1 MGKEDAMSQAAADAL
16 QRRLVSFAVKTI
28 ELAGHLPK
36 TSAGRHVSGQILRSG
51 TSPAPNYGEA
61 RGAESRADFVH
72 KLRIAVKELN
82 ETGIWLFIVL
92 EARMAPTDLVENLIK
107 ENHELACVLGASIR
121 TAQAKA
127 SRINK

>member
-1 MGKEDAMSQAAADAL
+1 MSQAAANAL

-36 TSAGRHVSGQILRSG
+36 TSSGRYVSGQILRSG
-51 TSPAPNYGEA
+51 TSPSPNYGEA

-82 ETGIWLFIVL
+82 ETGIWLLIIL
-92 EARMAPTDLVENLIK
+92 EARMAPTVLVENLFN
-107 ENHELACVLGASIR
+107 ENQELARILGASIR
-121 TAQAKA
+121 TAQARA
-127 SRINK
+127 SGINK

>member
-1 MGKEDAMSQAAADAL
+1 MSQAAADAL
-16 QRRLVSFAVKTI
+16 QRRLVTFAAKII
-28 ELAGHLPK
+28 EMVGHLPK

-82 ETGIWLFIVL
+82 ETCIRLLIIL
-92 EARMAPTDLVENLIK
+92 EARMAPIVLVENPIK
-107 ENHELACVLGASIR
+107 ESRELACILGASIR
-121 TAQAKA
+121 TSQAKA

>member
-1 MGKEDAMSQAAADAL
+1 MSQAAADEL
-16 QRRLVSFAVKTI
+16 QRRLVSFAVKII
-28 ELAGHLPK
+28 ELVVHLPK
-36 TSAGRHVSGQILRSG
+36 TPVGRHVSGQILRSG

-72 KLRIAVKELN
+72 KLRIAVKEIN
-82 ETGIWLFIVL
+82 ETGIWLLIIL
-92 EARMAPTDLVENLIK
+92 EARMVPIVLVENLIK
-107 ENHELACVLGASIR
+107 ENRELASILGASIR

>member
-1 MGKEDAMSQAAADAL
+1 MTQAAADAL
-16 QRRLVSFAVKTI
+16 QRRLVSFAVKII
-28 ELAGHLPK
+28 ELVGHLPK

-82 ETGIWLFIVL
+82 ETGIWLHIIL
-92 EARMAPTDLVENLIK
+92 EARMASTVSVENLIK
-107 ENHELACVLGASIR
+107 ENCEIACILGASIR

>member
-1 MGKEDAMSQAAADAL
+1 MSQAAADAL

-82 ETGIWLFIVL
+82 ETGIWLLIIL
-92 EARMAPTDLVENLIK
+92 EARMAPAARVENLIK
-107 ENHELACVLGASIR
+107 EDRELACILGASIR
-121 TAQAKA
+121 TGRGKA
-127 SRINK
+127 SRIGK